1 MHRNG
6 TPLSPSPAVK
16 ADDASSK
23 EDINRP
29 SLALFDRREQEY
41 VAVSRLPLPQMHD
54 GSAAGEDQPGSEA
67 GSLLPVPC
75 SNSKLHKCN
84 RQMTALRWAFT
95 RD

>member
-1 MHRNG
+1 MPCLTCHQMHRFG

-41 VAVSRLPLPQMHD
+41 VAVSRLPLPQMHE
-54 GSAAGEDQPGSEA
+54 GAR
-67 GSLLPVPC
+67 LV
-75 SNSKLHKCN
+75 KI
-84 RQMTALRWAFT
+84 
-95 RD
+95 